1 MAVTSFDEAAMR
13 ETVRK
18 YILSEFLPGENPAEL
33 TGAAPLI
40 TGGILDSVGT
50 VKLVSFL
57 EGEFDVQFE
66 AGEVTVDYL
75 DTIDRIV
82 GIIQEKRGMQQ

>member
-1 MAVTSFDEAAMR
+1 MEVASFDETAMR
-13 ETVRK
+13 EAVRK
-18 YILSEFLPGENPAEL
+18 YILDEFLPGENPAEL
-33 TGAAPLI
+33 TDAAPLI
-40 TGGILDSVGT
+40 TGGILDSIGT

-57 EGEFDVQFE
+57 EEEFEVQFE

-82 GIIQEKRGMQQ
+82 EIVREKRDSRQ